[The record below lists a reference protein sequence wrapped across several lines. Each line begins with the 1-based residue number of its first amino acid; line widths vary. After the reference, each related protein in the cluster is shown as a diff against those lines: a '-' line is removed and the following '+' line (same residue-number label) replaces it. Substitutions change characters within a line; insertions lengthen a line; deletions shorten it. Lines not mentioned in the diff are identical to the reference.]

1 MSEEMVYK
9 ALYCVISD
17 AFDYISEEQ
26 NAGIYVTGLYD
37 MASAIIELIKEDR
50 KKTEEKK

>member
-17 AFDYISEEQ
+17 SYDYIAEAQ
-26 NAGIYVTGLYD
+26 NAGTYITGLFD
-37 MASAIIELIKEDR
+37 MASVMIDLIKKDR
-50 KKTEEKK
+50 KRTEEKQ

>member
-9 ALYCVISD
+9 ALYGVISD
-17 AFDYISEEQ
+17 AFDYIAEEQ
-26 NAGIYVTGLYD
+26 NAGTYVTGLYD
-37 MASAIIELIKEDR
+37 MASAMIELIKKDR